1 MTASS
6 PTVRRRRTTLPRSTR
21 AWSRGIVWSLIALTG
36 FGVVYGSLARI
47 DTSITA
53 SGKLGPVQSRLS
65 VSAPINGLV
74 AEVLV
79 DDGQRVSKSQPLVRM
94 YDPAGEER
102 LRDLQAIQR
111 QWADEL
117 RRLEEMLK
125 LPLTADVAQQSP
137 AFQAYRREAE
147 QEVDLREQAAGI
159 AVERARLDL
168 QQQRGDLKGMRQ
180 QLALNLDILKRLR
193 HLHREG
199 ATSKLEVE
207 RQQEKTVQLQT
218 KVDRQQLEVRSAQ
231 HRVEESTLKATHI
244 PVAEKRELF
253 ARYANARQQWL
264 EASSELA
271 EQRQRVKLQTVRAPA
286 SGMVANLNISV
297 GEVSSTSQPLLTLLA
312 SGPLEANLDITN
324 TDIGFVREGMEVEV
338 RIDSYPFMEYGA
350 LQGTVESV
358 GLDAQPASS
367 GAAVD
372 VFPVV
377 VSLARPE
384 LKHRDQVLQ
393 LRSGMAVTALIKLK
407 DRPVISLITDR
418 FAGLVDS
425 ARSMR

>member
-1 MTASS
+1 MAASS
-6 PTVRRRRTTLPRSTR
+6 ATVRRRRTTLPRSTR

-36 FGVVYGSLARI
+36 FGVVYGCLARI

-53 SGKLGPVQSRLS
+53 RGKLGPVQSRLS

-79 DDGQRVSKSQPLVRM
+79 DDGQRVSKDQPLVRM
-94 YDPAGEER
+94 YDPAGEAR
-102 LRDLQAIQR
+102 LRDLKAIQR

-117 RRLEEMLK
+117 QRLEEMLK

-147 QEVDLREQAAGI
+147 QEVDLREQAA
-159 AVERARLDL
+159 ALALERARLDL
-168 QQQRGDLKGMRQ
+168 RQQRGDLAGLRQ
-180 QLALNLDILKRLR
+180 QLTLNLGILERLR
-193 HLHREG
+193 RLQREG
-199 ATSKLEVE
+199 ATSELEVE
-207 RQQEKTVQLQT
+207 RQQEQTVQLQT
-218 KVDRQQLEVRSAQ
+218 KLHRQQLEVISAQ
-231 HRVEESTLKATHI
+231 RRVEESTLKANHI
-244 PVAEKRELF
+244 PVAENRELF
-253 ARYANARQQWL
+253 ARYANARLQWL
-264 EASSELA
+264 EAGSQLA
-271 EQRQRVKLQTVRAPA
+271 EQRQRVNLQTVRAPA
-286 SGMVANLNISV
+286 SGMVANLNISE
-297 GEVSSTSQPLLTLLA
+297 GEVSSASQPLLTLLA

-324 TDIGFVREGMEVEV
+324 TEIGFVRKGMAVEV

-358 GLDAQPASS
+358 SVDAQPATS

-377 VSLARPE
+377 VSLARSE
-384 LKHRDQVLQ
+384 LTHRDQVLQ

-418 FAGLVDS
+418 FAGLLDS
-425 ARSMR
+425 TRSMR

>member
-1 MTASS
+1 MAADSAM
-6 PTVRRRRTTLPRSTR
+6 VRQRRTTLPRSTR
-21 AWSRGIVWSLIALTG
+21 AWSRGIVWSLITLTG

-53 SGKLGPVQSRLS
+53 SGKLGPVQSRFA

-79 DDGQRVSKSQPLVRM
+79 VDGQQVSKSQPLVRM

-102 LRDLQAIQR
+102 LRDLEAIQR

-117 RRLEEMLK
+117 RRLETMLK
-125 LPLTADVAQQSP
+125 LPLTDDLPDQSP
-137 AFQAYRREAE
+137 VFEAYRQEAE

-159 AVERARLDL
+159 AEERARLDL
-168 QQQRGDLKGMRQ
+168 QQQRGDLAGMRQ
-180 QLALNLDILKRLR
+180 QLALNLDLLKRLR
-193 HLHREG
+193 RLQREG
-199 ATSKLEVE
+199 ATSELEVD
-207 RQQEKTVQLQT
+207 RQQEQTLRLQT
-218 KVDRQQLEVRSAQ
+218 KVHRQQLEVRSAQ
-231 HRVEESTLKATHI
+231 YRVKESSLKANHI
-244 PVAEKRELF
+244 PVAENRELF
-253 ARYANARQQWL
+253 MRYANARQQWL
-264 EASSELA
+264 EARSQLA
-271 EQRQRVKLQTVRAPA
+271 EQRQRVKMQTVRAPS

-312 SGPLEANLDITN
+312 SGPLEANLDVTN
-324 TDIGFVREGMEVEV
+324 TEIGFVREGMEVEV

-358 GLDAQPASS
+358 GVDAEPASS

-384 LKHRDQVLQ
+384 LTYRDQVLQ

-407 DRPVISLITDR
+407 DKPVISLITDR
-418 FAGLVDS
+418 FAGLLDS
-425 ARSMR
+425 TRSMR